1 VGSILSIKTE
11 RYNYHIVGKFNE
23 SYKIYTKLKP
33 AALFHCSPYG
43 CLIAYVEVE
52 EAVLH
57 WSGKSVK
64 HAQLLSFQLSIL
76 IYYSKLN

>member
-1 VGSILSIKTE
+1 MSHT
-11 RYNYHIVGKFNE
+11 R
-23 SYKIYTKLKP
+23 YTKLKP

-43 CLIAYVEVE
+43 CLIAYAGVE

-64 HAQLLSFQLSIL
+64 HAQLLTFNYQF
-76 IYYSKLN
+76 